1 MVESFTPRVG
11 VATQDSQGRPPIR
24 WEQGIQRRPSKNL
37 PQSSDSSSRP
47 AATPLP
53 ISPAEVSEVIS
64 KFQREKARLQR
75 DLDQRKAELADF
87 RRRMDELIKERDHL
101 AGENDKNQQLIKSLH
116 QELAGDEAEL
126 DDDDDCYTASD
137 VNVKDA

>member
-1 MVESFTPRVG
+1 M
-11 VATQDSQGRPPIR
+11 
-24 WEQGIQRRPSKNL
+24 RPSKNI
-37 PQSSDSSSRP
+37 PQSSDSSSRT

-53 ISPAEVSEVIS
+53 ISPAEVSEAIS

-101 AGENDKNQQLIKSLH
+101 VGENDRKQQLIKSFH
-116 QELAGDEAEL
+116 QELAGDEAKL
-126 DDDDDCYTASD
+126 DDDDDDPLLQRLRRECD
-137 VNVKDA
+137 RRVKDYEERLQWKERCN